1 MNKEITEKIPVIVVV
16 GATASGKTSMAVELA
31 KIFDA
36 EVVSADSMQI
46 YKGMDIASA
55 KPTQEEMQG
64 IRHHLID
71 FLDPSDSYSVARY
84 IDDATAALKDI
95 RSRNKNVVLCG
106 GTGLYIDSLID
117 NISFEE
123 QPDNTEV
130 RRLLRERRENEG
142 IEALYNEL
150 KDIDPE
156 TAEGLHINNEGR
168 VLRALETYIL
178 TGEKPSELRRRSR
191 LNPSPYLPVFIGM
204 DYADR
209 EHLYDRINLRVE
221 IMAERGLVEEAKE
234 YFSVDAD
241 KTAAQAIGHKEM
253 VPFLLGEI
261 SLCEAK
267 ENLKKATRHYAKRQ
281 MTWFRR
287 NERINSIYCDKYESF
302 QDAVKAAAQIIEN
315 SGYFRAGETG

>member
-1 MNKEITEKIPVIVVV
+1 MNTGITYKIPVIVVV

-55 KPTQEEMQG
+55 KPTAEEMQG

-71 FLDPSDSYSVARY
+71 FLSPSESYSVAKY
-84 IDDATAALKDI
+84 IEDATAAIKDI
-95 RSRNKNVVLCG
+95 RARNKNVVLCG

-117 NISFEE
+117 NISFEQ
-123 QPDNTEV
+123 QPDNAEV
-130 RRLLRERRENEG
+130 RRLLRERRDKEG
-142 IEALYNEL
+142 IEALFSEL
-150 KDIDPE
+150 EGIDPE
-156 TAEGLHINNEGR
+156 TAHSLHINNEGR

-178 TGEKPSELRRRSR
+178 TGEKPSEIRRRSR

-204 DYADR
+204 DYSDR

-221 IMAERGLVEEAKE
+221 IMAERGLVEEARE
-234 YFSVDAD
+234 YFSVDGS

-253 VPFLLGEI
+253 VPYLLGEI
-261 SLCEAK
+261 SLDEAK

-287 NERINSIYCDKYESF
+287 NERINSIYCDNYDSF
-302 QDAVKAAAQIIEN
+302 AEAVTAAKEIIEKT
-315 SGYFRAGETG
+315 GYFKAGETL